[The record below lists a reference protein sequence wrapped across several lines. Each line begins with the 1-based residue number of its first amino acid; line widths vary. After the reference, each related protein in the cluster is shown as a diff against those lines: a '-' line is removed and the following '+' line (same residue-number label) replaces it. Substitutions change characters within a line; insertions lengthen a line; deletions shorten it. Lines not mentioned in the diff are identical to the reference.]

1 VSTTNPNIIQES
13 PAPRADEHVR
23 VLADVNVDSL
33 VGDKKTLTEVVNEES
48 ELAKKCGANTSFEK
62 WHPEP
67 LDLPHCDGI
76 PVTPTKRVDIPSDKG
91 IFG

>member
-1 VSTTNPNIIQES
+1 MPTTNPSIVQES
-13 PAPRADEHVR
+13 PCPRGDEHVH
-23 VLADVNVDSL
+23 VLAGVDMDSL
-33 VGDKKTLTEVVNEES
+33 VGDKKALTEVVNEES
-48 ELAKKCGANTSFEK
+48 ELAKKCGANASFEK

-76 PVTPTKRVDIPSDKG
+76 PVTPRKRVDIPSDKG

>member
-1 VSTTNPNIIQES
+1 MQTTGKIIQES
-13 PAPRADEHVR
+13 PTPRAEEHVR
-23 VLADVNVDSL
+23 VLADVNVESL
-33 VGDKKTLTEVVNEES
+33 VGDKKALTEVVSEES

-62 WHPEP
+62 WRPEP

>member
-1 VSTTNPNIIQES
+1 MQTTSKIIQES

-23 VLADVNVDSL
+23 VLADVNVASL
-33 VGDKKTLTEVVNEES
+33 VGDKKALTEVVSEES
-48 ELAKKCGANTSFEK
+48 ELARKCGANTSFEK